1 MDDTKTSSCSITAP
15 EEASNF
21 DELLMRQGLTLADN
35 LKELKNLS
43 TQLYS
48 AAEHF
53 ELSYSREHRKQL
65 VVETAK
71 EYVTNAIVNTVDHLG
86 SVAYKV
92 TNFLDEKVDEFS
104 GTELQFS
111 CMEQRLQA
119 CQELRSRVG
128 VSQHSLLTKTPTC
141 HKRYIIPN
149 VRAKRAE
156 PDSSLFRKEHSSLQP
171 SSPGAF
177 SFSKIVSDKELVRRT
192 DSPQYFQLKRSGTL
206 VRNSILS
213 TNSSAK
219 QPYPEELRRSASMST
234 THSGRSMTRDIQP
247 HSKKSKPLFKAL
259 FTMLKQ
265 KRDGKLGR

>member
-1 MDDTKTSSCSITAP
+1 MDGNKTLSCSITAP

-21 DELLMRQGLTLADN
+21 DELLMRHTLTFADN

-53 ELSYSREHRKQL
+53 ERSYSREDRKQL

-71 EYVTNAIVNTVDHLG
+71 EYVTTAIVNTVDHLG

-119 CQELRSRVG
+119 CQELSSRVG

-141 HKRYIIPN
+141 HKRYIIPD
-149 VRAKRAE
+149 VRAKRVE
-156 PDSSLFRKEHSSLQP
+156 LDSSSFRY
-171 SSPGAF
+171 
-177 SFSKIVSDKELVRRT
+177 R
-192 DSPQYFQLKRSGTL
+192 
-206 VRNSILS
+206 
-213 TNSSAK
+213 
-219 QPYPEELRRSASMST
+219 MC
-234 THSGRSMTRDIQP
+234 
-247 HSKKSKPLFKAL
+247 
-259 FTMLKQ
+259 
-265 KRDGKLGR
+265 